1 MKKKLLSA
9 ITAAAITLSSIPAFV
24 GCSPRSEV
32 LKIYNWG
39 DYIDESLIGEFES
52 WYKKTTGKD
61 ISVQYDTFDTNEDM
75 IMRIEVLKSDYDL
88 VCPSDYMAERMING
102 GLAQKVDTTV
112 FDMNEED
119 LLYDGLSEMV
129 QPFDP
134 NNEYFVPYVWGTFG
148 IMYDTNHIEAGS
160 EDMKSWSAM
169 WSDKYKK
176 HILMKDSVR
185 DAYSVA
191 QIYAN
196 TDKLSQLS
204 NGFTDY
210 NDEYRAELISYFT
223 GTSNSLIKS
232 AQNALV
238 KQKKLLYK
246 YEVDDGKNDMLAG
259 TTEAYLGLFWSCDSG
274 LIMIEDG
281 GEHFY
286 YEVPKEGSNVWVDGW
301 IIPKYAGNYK
311 AANYF
316 LKFISLYDDEYD
328 FAMTNFDYMGSSM
341 AVKAV
346 MDDAKDDLEHIMRS
360 ELTPEEKDE
369 MEKDEIEYAEMMY
382 SRPDWFKD
390 MYIDMMFPPEDVL
403 ARCGVM
409 RDFGKKWS
417 TELDSM
423 WIDVKTL

>member
-1 MKKKLLSA
+1 MKKRLLSV
-9 ITAAAITLSSIPAFV
+9 ITAAAIAVASVPMFT
-24 GCSPRSEV
+24 GCSPRNEV

-39 DYIDESLIGEFES
+39 DYIEESLIDEFEE
-52 WYKKTTGKD
+52 WYKAETGESV
-61 ISVQYDTFDTNEDM
+61 SVQYDTFNTNEDM
-75 IMRIEVLKSDYDL
+75 LMRIEVLKSDYDL
-88 VCPSDYMAERMING
+88 VCPSDYMAERMIENK
-102 GLAQKVDTTV
+102 LVQKVDKRIIDIT
-112 FDMNEED
+112 ED
-119 LLYDGLSEMV
+119 GFLVDDLMEMIR
-129 QPFDP
+129 PFDK

-148 IMYDTNHIEAGS
+148 IMYDTNHIAAGS
-160 EDMKSWSAM
+160 ADMKSWGAM
-169 WSDKYKK
+169 WDKKYNK

-196 TDKLSQLS
+196 TDKLSELS

-210 NDEYRAELISYFT
+210 NDDYRAELISYFST
-223 GTSNSLIKS
+223 VSDKLIKS
-232 AQNALV
+232 ARDYLV
-238 KQKKLLYK
+238 KQKSLLYK

-259 TTEAYLGLFWSCDSG
+259 TTEAHLGLFWSCDSG
-274 LIMIEDG
+274 LIMQEDG

-301 IIPKYAGNYK
+301 LIPKYAKNTK

-316 LKFISLYDDEYD
+316 LKFINLYDDEYD
-328 FAMTNFDYMGSSM
+328 FAMTNFDYMGTSM

-346 MDDAKDDLEHIMRS
+346 MDDAKTALIE
-360 ELTPEEKDE
+360 DE
-369 MEKDEIEYAEMMY
+369 DGFFEDKE
-382 SRPDWFKD
+382 DWFKD
-390 MYIDMMFPPEDVL
+390 MYIDMMFPSKDVL
-403 ARCGVM
+403 RRCGVM

>member
-1 MKKKLLSA
+1 MKKRLLSV
-9 ITAAAITLSSIPAFV
+9 ITAAAIAVASVPMFT
-24 GCSPRSEV
+24 GCSPRNEV

-39 DYIDESLIGEFES
+39 DYIEESLIDEFEE
-52 WYKKTTGKD
+52 WYKAETGE
-61 ISVQYDTFDTNEDM
+61 SVSLQYDTFNTNEDM
-75 IMRIEVLKSDYDL
+75 LMRIEVLKSDYDL
-88 VCPSDYMAERMING
+88 VCPSDYMAERMIENK
-102 GLAQKVDTTV
+102 LVQKVDKRIIDIT
-112 FDMNEED
+112 ED
-119 LLYDGLSEMV
+119 GFLVDDLMEMIR
-129 QPFDP
+129 PFDK

-148 IMYDTNHIEAGS
+148 IMYDTNHIAAGS
-160 EDMKSWSAM
+160 ADMKSWGAM
-169 WSDKYKK
+169 WDKKYNK

-196 TDKLSQLS
+196 TDKLSELS

-210 NDEYRAELISYFT
+210 NDDYRAELISYFST
-223 GTSNSLIKS
+223 VSDKLIKS
-232 AQNALV
+232 ARDYLV
-238 KQKKLLYK
+238 KQKSLLYK

-259 TTEAYLGLFWSCDSG
+259 TTEAHLGLFWSCDSG
-274 LIMIEDG
+274 LIMQEDG

-301 IIPKYAGNYK
+301 LIPKYAKNTK

-316 LKFISLYDDEYD
+316 LKFINLYDDEYD
-328 FAMTNFDYMGSSM
+328 FAMTNFDYMGTSM

-346 MDDAKDDLEHIMRS
+346 MDDAKTALIE
-360 ELTPEEKDE
+360 DE
-369 MEKDEIEYAEMMY
+369 DGFFEDKE
-382 SRPDWFKD
+382 DWFKD
-390 MYIDMMFPPEDVL
+390 MYIDMMFPSKDVL
-403 ARCGVM
+403 RRCGVM

>member
-1 MKKKLLSA
+1 MKKQIMGIFMAAVMATSG
-9 ITAAAITLSSIPAFV
+9 AAALT
-24 GCSPRSEV
+24 GCSPRDEV

-39 DYIDESLIGEFES
+39 DYIDESLIEEFES
-52 WYKKTTGKD
+52 WYQEKTGNA

-88 VCPSDYMAERMING
+88 VCPSDYMAERMINS
-102 GLAQKVDTTV
+102 GLAQKIDKDVIDIT
-112 FDMNEED
+112 EED
-119 LLYDGLSEMV
+119 FLVDGLAEMV

-134 NNEYFVPYVWGTFG
+134 QNDYYVPYVWGTFG
-148 IMYDTNHIEAGS
+148 IMYDTNYIKAGS

-169 WSDKYKK
+169 WSPKYSK

-196 TDKLSQLS
+196 TDKLSDLS

-223 GTSNSLIKS
+223 DTSDALIRAARDS
-232 AQNALV
+232 LV
-238 KQKKLLYK
+238 KQKSMLYK

-259 TTEAYLGLFWSCDSG
+259 TTQAHLGLFWSCDSG
-274 LIMIEDG
+274 LIMQEDG
-281 GEHFY
+281 GDHFY

-316 LKFISLYDDEYD
+316 LQFISLYDDDYD
-328 FAMTNFDYMGSSM
+328 YAMTNFDYMGTSM

-346 MDDAKDDLEHIMRS
+346 MDDAKAALIE
-360 ELTPEEKDE
+360 DE
-369 MEKDEIEYAEMMY
+369 DGFFEDKE
-382 SRPDWFKD
+382 DWFKK
-390 MYIDMMFPPEDVL
+390 MYIDMMFPSEQVL
-403 ARCGVM
+403 SRCGVM

>member
-1 MKKKLLSA
+1 MKKKILGIIMAAVMATASSA
-9 ITAAAITLSSIPAFV
+9 AFV
-24 GCSPRSEV
+24 GCSPRNEV

-39 DYIDESLIGEFES
+39 DYIDESLLGEFES
-52 WYKKTTGKD
+52 WYKAETGKNVT
-61 ISVQYDTFDTNEDM
+61 VQYDTFETTEDV
-75 IMRIEVLKSDYDL
+75 ITRIEVLKSDYDL
-88 VCPSDYMAERMING
+88 VCPSDYIAERMIKG
-102 GLAQKVDTTV
+102 GLAQKIDRSIIDITKDDFLV
-112 FDMNEED
+112 
-119 LLYDGLSEMV
+119 DGLAEMI

-134 NNEYFVPYVWGTFG
+134 KNEYYVPYVWGTFG
-148 IMYDTNHIEAGS
+148 IMYDTNHIDAGS
-160 EDMKSWSAM
+160 EDMKSWEAM
-169 WSDKYKK
+169 WSSKYKK

-196 TDKLSQLS
+196 RGKLSDLS

-210 NDEYRAELISYFT
+210 NDEYRKELISYFS
-223 GTSNSLIKS
+223 GTSKSLIKS

-238 KQKKLLYK
+238 KQKSLLYK

-259 TTEAYLGLFWSCDSG
+259 TTNAYLGLFWSCDTC
-274 LIMIEDG
+274 LIMQEDG
-281 GEHFY
+281 GDHFY

-301 IIPKYAGNYK
+301 LIPKYAKNKK

-316 LKFISLYDDEYD
+316 LKFINTYEGDGKHDY
-328 FAMTNFDYMGSSM
+328 AMTNFDYMGASM
-341 AVKAV
+341 ASKAV
-346 MDDAKDDLEHIMRS
+346 MEDAKAALIDDEDGFF
-360 ELTPEEKDE
+360 EDKE
-369 MEKDEIEYAEMMY
+369 
-382 SRPDWFKD
+382 DWFKD
-390 MYIDMMFPPEDVL
+390 MYIDMLFPSEQVL